1 MTQTVLTLYSG
12 VDSLRVK
19 DSLVLPENNIHC
31 QEILHLIYIKLH
43 IKGIETFPVHKQ
55 SCALTL
61 KEHMSAVSGSITIS
75 QQIRVL
81 ELSLFR
87 TEIKMGDI
95 VSPGMQCLMNSL
107 KP

>member
-43 IKGIETFPVHKQ
+43 IKGI
-55 SCALTL
+55 
-61 KEHMSAVSGSITIS
+61 
-75 QQIRVL
+75 
-81 ELSLFR
+81 
-87 TEIKMGDI
+87 
-95 VSPGMQCLMNSL
+95 
-107 KP
+107 